1 MNDIFAV
8 NRDLTEDFALE
19 VDLHGFGPL
28 RIAEHILL
36 HHDDVK
42 AVNTE
47 ENPNPVAPK
56 AGPGGEIDGER
67 ATIKI
72 PALSWNVIRF
82 EKA

>member
-1 MNDIFAV
+1 MSIRGAV
-8 NRDLTEDFALE
+8 KGKKRSKKT
-19 VDLHGFGPL
+19 V
-28 RIAEHILL
+28 HIG
-36 HHDDVK
+36 DAPDT
-42 AVNTE
+42 AA
-47 ENPNPVAPK
+47 PV

>member
-1 MNDIFAV
+1 MN
-8 NRDLTEDFALE
+8 
-19 VDLHGFGPL
+19 VDLHAFGNL

-47 ENPNPVAPK
+47 ENPYNVAPK
-56 AGPGGEIDGER
+56 TGPGGVIDGET
-67 ATIKI
+67 ATLKI

>member
-1 MNDIFAV
+1 MK
-8 NRDLTEDFALE
+8 L
-19 VDLHGFGPL
+19 G
-28 RIAEHILL
+28 EHILL

-47 ENPNPVAPK
+47 ENPENVAPV
-56 AGPGGEIDGER
+56 AGPGGAVDGGR
-67 ATIKI
+67 AQVKL